1 MIASLATAFAEHLQ
15 TLCER
20 VEQALQATQLDR
32 IAIYAGRAPMQFLD
46 DQPYP
51 FKVNPHF
58 KAWAPLMDAPDSWIV
73 YAPGAKPV
81 LVLHQPEDYW
91 HKPPALPRA
100 EWIEHFNTVV
110 IREPSEARA
119 HVAGPGRTVFIGAPH
134 PEFSQWGF
142 AATNPDGLLHRL
154 HFQRAAKT
162 PYEVECMRKASALG
176 ALGHR
181 AAEAAF
187 RGGASEFEIH
197 LAYLRA
203 TGLAEEEMPYPNIV
217 AINTNAAVLHY
228 QHLER
233 ARASDA
239 ERHSF
244 LIDAGA
250 QVRGYASDITRTYA
264 YHAGEFDALI
274 RALEEIQQALCA
286 QVLPGTDYVN
296 LHLNAHHAIAR
307 LLRDADFIECTPE
320 AAVEN
325 GISGVFF
332 PHGLGHLLGLQV
344 HDVAGFTSDMQ
355 GTQRPPPPGHRALR
369 LTRALAPG
377 FVVTIEP
384 GIYFI
389 DSLLAQAQSGPHR
402 DAINWRIVE
411 RYHRYGGIRIEDNV
425 LCTTGTPENLT
436 RAAFA
441 QLT

>member
-1 MIASLATAFAEHLQ
+1 MTTSLAAAFTEHLQ
-15 TLCER
+15 ISCER
-20 VEQALQATQLDR
+20 MEHALQATQLDR
-32 IAIYAGRAPMQFLD
+32 IAIHSGHAPLQFLD

-58 KAWAPLMDAPDSWIV
+58 KAWAPLLDAPDSWIV
-73 YAPGAKPV
+73 FAPGAKPV
-81 LVLHQPEDYW
+81 LLLHQPDDYW

-100 EWIEHFNTVV
+100 EWIEHFEVTI
-110 IREPSEARA
+110 IRELSAARP
-119 HVAGPGRTVFIGAPH
+119 HLVSRGRTGFIGTLQ
-134 PEFSQWGF
+134 PEFAQWGF
-142 AATNPDGLLHRL
+142 AAVNPETLLQRL

-162 PYEVECMRKASALG
+162 RYEVQCMREANALA

-187 RGGASEFEIH
+187 RDGASEFEIH

-203 TGLAEEEMPYPNIV
+203 TGLAEEELPYHNII

-233 ARASDA
+233 ARAAEA

-250 QVRGYASDITRTYA
+250 HFRGYASDITRTYA
-264 YHAGEFDALI
+264 YHTGEFGALI
-274 RALEEIQQALCA
+274 QALEEIQQGLCA
-286 QVLPGTDYVN
+286 QVLPGTDYVS
-296 LHLNAHHAIAR
+296 LHLNAHHAIAK

-320 AAVEN
+320 AAVQ
-325 GISGVFF
+325 SGVSAIFF

-344 HDVAGFTSDMQ
+344 HDVAGFTTDMQ
-355 GTQRPPPPGHRALR
+355 GTQRPAPPEHPALR

-389 DSLLAQAQSGPHR
+389 DSLLSRAQAGPHR
-402 DAINWRIVE
+402 DTINWRMIE

-441 QLT
+441 EPS

>member
-20 VEQALQATQLDR
+20 MEQALQATQLDR

-110 IREPSEARA
+110 IREPGEARA
-119 HVAGPGRTVFIGAPH
+119 HVGGPGRTVFIGTPQ

-154 HFQRAAKT
+154 HFQRGAKT

-355 GTQRPPPPGHRALR
+355 GTQRPPPPGHR
-369 LTRALAPG
+369 
-377 FVVTIEP
+377 
-384 GIYFI
+384 
-389 DSLLAQAQSGPHR
+389 LLAA
-402 DAINWRIVE
+402 DA
-411 RYHRYGGIRIEDNV
+411 GIA
-425 LCTTGTPENLT
+425 G
-436 RAAFA
+436 
-441 QLT
+441 